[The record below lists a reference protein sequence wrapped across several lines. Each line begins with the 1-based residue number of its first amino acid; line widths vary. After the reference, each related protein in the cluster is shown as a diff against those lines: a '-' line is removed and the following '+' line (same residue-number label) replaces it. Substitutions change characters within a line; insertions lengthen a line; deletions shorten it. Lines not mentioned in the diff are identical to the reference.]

1 LQRQKPRYLRDR
13 TPADLEASSTMRTH
27 LGIYSDWVEA
37 ARKQADLYP
46 VASPGEET
54 RQRIRKVLGF
64 SKATPI
70 AENVRIEAS
79 WKHDG
84 LTGEEIS
91 WSVGYG
97 PRTQAWFLRPEEID
111 EPLPGVLAL
120 HGHDG
125 FKFLGKAKVTDGK
138 ERPPEAVQKLR
149 AELYEGT
156 AFANELAK
164 QGFAVLVHD
173 VFLWGSRRFPFETMP
188 QSIHRQVEDWE
199 QRRAQNAISTTEIDR
214 YNAAA
219 RWHEHLV
226 AKYCTLLGT
235 SLAGVVNFE
244 DRVALRYLRSRS
256 DVRSR
261 LCGCIGL
268 SGGGCRAALL
278 QATCDDIGAAVVVG
292 MMTTHPELLDHHVE
306 PHTWMFFPPGL
317 AMITDWPDLAASR
330 APSPLLVQYNRDD
343 QLFPIQGMQSAHA
356 RIASHYERIG
366 QPSGYAG
373 RFYDGPHKF
382 DKEMQKDAFAWLSET
397 LNDR

>member
-1 LQRQKPRYLRDR
+1 MANKQVQMAQENLLNCLAQTAPMKD
-13 TPADLEASSTMRTH
+13 H
-27 LGIYSDWVEA
+27 LGIYSNWIETA
-37 ARKQADLYP
+37 NRQADLYP
-46 VASPGEET
+46 LASPGEET
-54 RQRIRKVLGF
+54 RRRIRTLLGF
-64 SKATPI
+64 SNAPPV
-70 AENVRIEAS
+70 AEHVCIENT
-79 WKHDG
+79 WKRDG
-84 LTGEEIS
+84 LTGEAIS

-97 PRTQAWFLRPEEID
+97 PRTQAWLLRPERTD

-125 FKFLGKAKVTDGK
+125 FKFFGK
-138 ERPPEAVQKLR
+138 EKIADEEQPPPEAVERIR
-149 AELYEGT
+149 AELYEGA
-156 AFANELAK
+156 AFANELAR

-188 QSIHRQVEDWE
+188 RSIHQQVEDWE
-199 QRRAQNAISTTEIDR
+199 YGRKKNAVSTNEIDR

-226 AKYCTLLGT
+226 AKYCNLLGT

-244 DRVALRYLRSRS
+244 DRGALQYLRSRS
-256 DVRSR
+256 EVRSGP
-261 LCGCIGL
+261 CGCIGL

-317 AMITDWPDLAASR
+317 ARIADWPDLAASR

-343 QLFPIQGMQSAHA
+343 PLFPIQGMESAHA
-356 RIASHYERIG
+356 RIAAHYEHTG
-366 QPSGYAG
+366 QSSRYVG

-382 DKEMQKDAFAWLSET
+382 DKEMQSDAFAWLAQT
-397 LNDR
+397 L

>member
-1 LQRQKPRYLRDR
+1 MNLPMK
-13 TPADLEASSTMRTH
+13 SH
-27 LGIYSDWVEA
+27 LGIYSDWIEA
-37 ARKQADLYP
+37 STQLADLYP

-54 RQRIRKVLGF
+54 RQKIRSILGF
-64 SKATPI
+64 NNSTPV
-70 AENVRIEAS
+70 AQDVQIES
-79 WKHDG
+79 TWERDG
-84 LTGEEIS
+84 LVGEEIS

-97 PRTQAWFLRPEEID
+97 PRTQAWFLKPRGSD
-111 EPLPGVLAL
+111 AALPGVMAL

-125 FKFLGKAKVTDGK
+125 FKFFGKEKIADGK
-138 ERPPEAVQKLR
+138 QPGPEAIEKLR
-149 AELYEGT
+149 AELYEGA

-164 QGFAVLVHD
+164 LGFAVLVHD

-188 QSIHRQVEDWE
+188 RTIRQQVEDWE
-199 QRRAQNAISTTEIDR
+199 RRRQQDALNTTETDR

-226 AKYCTLLGT
+226 AKYCNLLGT
-235 SLAGVVNFE
+235 TLAGVVSFE
-244 DRVALRYLRSRS
+244 DRIAVQYLRSRS
-256 DVRSR
+256 DVKPG

-278 QATCDDIGAAVVVG
+278 QATCDEIGAAVIVG
-292 MMTTHPELLDHHVE
+292 MMTTHPDLLDCHVE

-317 AMITDWPDLAASR
+317 AAIADWPDLAASR

-356 RIASHYERIG
+356 RIAFHYEQTG
-366 QPSGYAG
+366 QPSRYLG

-382 DKEMQKDAFAWLSET
+382 DKEMQKEAFGWLAEI
-397 LNDR
+397 LNSK